1 MRACVDPVR
10 LFLFRV
16 AGRDRS
22 KKRWPTVIELPYCPF
37 DIMSSTIAG
46 AAQRS
51 RPIYRMGPI
60 THSPKMTSSDWRA
73 YPVKASQRNERGCWS
88 VQLNCANH
96 SVLRTVLH
104 DYLRKMLSC

>member
-51 RPIYRMGPI
+51 RPIYRMGL
-60 THSPKMTSSDWRA
+60 THSPRWRA
-73 YPVKASQRNERGCWS
+73 ATGQHIP
-88 VQLNCANH
+88 L
-96 SVLRTVLH
+96 
-104 DYLRKMLSC
+104 